1 LRRGIDVLS
10 ALRGEEAVAANGLG
24 VLRIAELVG
33 SDKSQVSRT
42 LKILAEYGL
51 VDRDPATRA
60 YRLGWSLFALAA
72 QAGDTQLL
80 ARMVDRVQAARAPV
94 ATIASTESKNRS
106 EKPDLAGRRRSRLGV
121 LLLLAAALTAGVAT
135 AARAPATRG
144 FVERMV
150 GSMVTRP
157 APAAAPVAKPTLVT
171 RALLAESAA
180 PAATQPLLASAPSA
194 PLATAPT
201 ATSNAQ
207 ARTTEAPTAERLFAE
222 ANARRK
228 AGDTAS
234 ARRLYTELSRRYPG
248 SPEAQVSSA
257 SLGRLLLERSDDA
270 AGALEQFDRLLAR
283 PAASMAQPAL
293 AEEAL
298 FGRATA
304 LMRLGRTKDEKAAWS
319 ELLARF
325 PGSVYAERAHER
337 LRALK

>member
-1 LRRGIDVLS
+1 MTAPEQCPDDLFARARAGSISVRDQELLDRHIAGCHDCR
-10 ALRGEEAVAANGLG
+10 ALL
-24 VLRIAELVG
+24 L
-33 SDKSQVSRT
+33 VSRGF
-42 LKILAEYGL
+42 EQR
-51 VDRDPATRA
+51 VP
-60 YRLGWSLFALAA
+60 A

-94 ATIASTESKNRS
+94 TTVASTES
-106 EKPDLAGRRRSRLGV
+106 EKPGLSGRRRSRLGV
-121 LLLLAAALTAGVAT
+121 LLLAAALTAGVAT
-135 AARAPATRG
+135 AATAPATRS
-144 FVERMV
+144 FVERVV
-150 GSMVTRP
+150 GSPATRP
-157 APAAAPVAKPTLVT
+157 APAAARLAKSTLVAGA
-171 RALLAESAA
+171 RPAESTAS
-180 PAATQPLLASAPSA
+180 AATPQPAPPAPSA
-194 PLATAPT
+194 PLATAPA
-201 ATSNAQ
+201 ATPNTQ
-207 ARTTEAPTAERLFAE
+207 ARTTEAPTAGRLFAE

-228 AGDTAS
+228 AGDTAG

-257 SLGRLLLERSDDA
+257 SLGRLLLERADDA
-270 AGALEQFDRLLAR
+270 AGALEQFDQLLAR

-304 LMRLGRTKDEKAAWS
+304 LMRLGRTKDEKAAWG

>member
-1 LRRGIDVLS
+1 MTAPEYCPDDLFARARAGSISVRDQEQLDRHIAGCS
-10 ALRGEEAVAANGLG
+10 ECRALL
-24 VLRIAELVG
+24 L
-33 SDKSQVSRT
+33 VSRGF
-42 LKILAEYGL
+42 EQR
-51 VDRDPATRA
+51 VP
-60 YRLGWSLFALAA
+60 A

-94 ATIASTESKNRS
+94 ATVASTELENGG
-106 EKPDLAGRRRSRLGV
+106 EKPGLAARRRSRLGV
-121 LLLLAAALTAGVAT
+121 LLLAAALTAGVAT
-135 AARAPATRG
+135 AARAPATRS
-144 FVERMV
+144 FVERVV
-150 GSMVTRP
+150 GSNTTR
-157 APAAAPVAKPTLVT
+157 AVPAAAPFAKPKLAA
-171 RALLAESAA
+171 RALPAESAA
-180 PAATQPLLASAPSA
+180 PTAPQQLATLAPSA
-194 PLATAPT
+194 PLPTAPT
-201 ATSNAQ
+201 AMANAQ

-228 AGDTAS
+228 AGDTAG
-234 ARRLYTELSRRYPG
+234 ARRLYTELGRRYPG
-248 SPEAQVSSA
+248 SREAQVSSA

-304 LMRLGRTKDEKAAWS
+304 LMRLGRAKDEKAAWG

>member
-1 LRRGIDVLS
+1 VTASEYCPDDLFARARAGSISVRDQEQLDRHIAGCS
-10 ALRGEEAVAANGLG
+10 ECRALL
-24 VLRIAELVG
+24 L
-33 SDKSQVSRT
+33 VSRGF
-42 LKILAEYGL
+42 EQR
-51 VDRDPATRA
+51 VP
-60 YRLGWSLFALAA
+60 A

-94 ATIASTESKNRS
+94 ATVASTKSENRS
-106 EKPDLAGRRRSRLGV
+106 EKPGPSGRRRSRLSV
-121 LLLLAAALTAGVAT
+121 LLLAAALTAGVAA
-135 AARAPATRG
+135 AARAPATRS
-144 FVERMV
+144 FVEHVV
-150 GSMVTRP
+150 GSKATRT
-157 APAAAPVAKPTLVT
+157 APAAAPVAKPTLAP
-171 RALLAESAA
+171 RALPAESAA
-180 PAATQPLLASAPSA
+180 PAAMQPPPAPAPSA
-194 PLATAPT
+194 PLATAP
-201 ATSNAQ
+201 AAMANAQ

-234 ARRLYTELSRRYPG
+234 ARRLYTELARRYPG

-283 PAASMAQPAL
+283 PTSSMAQPAL

-304 LMRLGRTKDEKAAWS
+304 LMRLGRTKDEKAAWG
-319 ELLARF
+319 ELLTRF

>member
-1 LRRGIDVLS
+1 VTAPEYCPDDLFARARAGSISVKDQEQLDRHIAGCS
-10 ALRGEEAVAANGLG
+10 ECRALL
-24 VLRIAELVG
+24 L
-33 SDKSQVSRT
+33 VSRGF
-42 LKILAEYGL
+42 EQ
-51 VDRDPATRA
+51 RA
-60 YRLGWSLFALAA
+60 LA

-80 ARMVDRVQAARAPV
+80 ARMVDRVRAARAPA
-94 ATIASTESKNRS
+94 ATDASTDSEHRS
-106 EKPDLAGRRRSRLGV
+106 EKPGLATRRRSRLSV
-121 LLLLAAALTAGVAT
+121 LLLAAALTAGVAT
-135 AARAPATRG
+135 AARAPATRR

-150 GSMVTRP
+150 GSKVTRP
-157 APAAAPVAKPTLVT
+157 APAAASVAKRSLAT
-171 RALLAESAA
+171 RVLPAESAA
-180 PAATQPLLASAPSA
+180 PTATPQPAPPTSSAPPVAATAAIA
-194 PLATAPT
+194 
-201 ATSNAQ
+201 NAQ
-207 ARTTEAPTAERLFAE
+207 ARATEAPTAERLFAE

-228 AGDTAS
+228 AGDTAA
-234 ARRLYTELSRRYPG
+234 ARRLYIELAKRFPG

-304 LMRLGRTKDEKAAWS
+304 LMRLGRAKDEKAAWG